1 MTDSIFPMNAAL
13 TSALNTL
20 EKGELTLAEGADR
33 TGAYLYARAMR
44 HEMLLNNRGIS
55 ERFEPYLVTG
65 LVIAGLE
72 ARDLPYHPQ
81 EMLATTEW
89 LCHEGTSSWTPRA
102 LHVQILRS
110 MDEEHLTQSLVLVTA
125 GLLGGI
131 SDAIGHEPRVVA
143 DNHQSKFAGMIPK
156 VDWDGLLGREGNP

>member
-20 EKGELTLAEGADR
+20 ENGKLSLTEGAGR

-55 ERFEPYLVTG
+55 ERFEPYLVAG
-65 LVIAGLE
+65 LVLAGLE

-81 EMLATTEW
+81 EMLATAEW
-89 LCHEGTSSWTPRA
+89 LCHEESSSWTPRPLYA
-102 LHVQILRS
+102 QIIRG
-110 MDEEHLTQSLVLVTA
+110 MGEQRLTESLVLATA

-131 SDAIGHEPRVVA
+131 SDAIGHEPRIVA
-143 DNHQSKFAGMIPK
+143 DNHQAKFAGMIPK
-156 VDWDGLLGREGNP
+156 VDWDGLLGEDRP